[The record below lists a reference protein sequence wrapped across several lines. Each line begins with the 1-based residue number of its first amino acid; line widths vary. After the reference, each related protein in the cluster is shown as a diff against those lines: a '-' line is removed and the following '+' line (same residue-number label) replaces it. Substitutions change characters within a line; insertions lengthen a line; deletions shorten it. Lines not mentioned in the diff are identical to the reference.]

1 MSEIRTPRAPSRRK
15 SRPRRARS
23 RRPSI
28 RCRGVEAPAAGNSGR
43 RCLAHGA
50 RQSPARRSRRASHFR
65 RRPGRLR
72 EDDAARAVGCPGRET
87 ICLDHA
93 RSARQRP
100 DRAAA
105 APRRCD
111 RRAGAHRWPGA
122 QRARRLEA
130 VLLEHRR
137 AARSR
142 PRSLP
147 RRSACS
153 SSKTLTCSASRTR
166 SRSCRCSPS
175 TSPRARQSSSRAGSS
190 ARSPHGCGCAAA
202 CWSSG
207 RPISRSRAGR
217 QSCSCARRARSSPA
231 RPARICSTGPRAGRG
246 PSSSRRSRRGGRP
259 TRGRRPT
266 SSRSRLRATIG
277 S

>member
-1 MSEIRTPRAPSRRK
+1 MRPIHSRAAPVPAPPRTRCIHPIHSVNPRSNMAPGARHDRSPVLATNRRSCHERDPHAPAPSRRQ

-23 RRPSI
+23 RRPSV
-28 RCRGVEAPAAGNSGR
+28 RCRGVEASAAGNSGR
-43 RCLAHGA
+43 RCLTHGA
-50 RQSPARRSRRASHFR
+50 GQSPARRSRRASHFR

-72 EDDAARAVGCPGRET
+72 EDDPARAVGCSRRET
-87 ICLDHA
+87 IRLDHA
-93 RSARQRP
+93 RPARQRP

-111 RRAGAHRWPGA
+111 RRAGADRRPGA

-130 VLLEHRR
+130 VLLEHRG
-137 AARSR
+137 AARHVR
-142 PRSLP
+142 TRC
-147 RRSACS
+147 RGDGACS

-202 CWSSG
+202 CSSSG
-207 RPISRSRAGR
+207 RPISR
-217 QSCSCARRARSSPA
+217 
-231 RPARICSTGPRAGRG
+231 
-246 PSSSRRSRRGGRP
+246 
-259 TRGRRPT
+259 
-266 SSRSRLRATIG
+266 
-277 S
+277 